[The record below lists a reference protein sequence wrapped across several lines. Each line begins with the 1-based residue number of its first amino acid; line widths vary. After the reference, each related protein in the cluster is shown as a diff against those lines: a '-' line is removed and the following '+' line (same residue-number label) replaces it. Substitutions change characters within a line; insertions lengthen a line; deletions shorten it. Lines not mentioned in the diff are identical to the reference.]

1 MTVQQHIGGAVLKRE
16 QQFKSNY
23 AWACVAV
30 LHCEQVKAP
39 EVPPEAHLPPA
50 EAHLLSGQW
59 DPMQVI
65 WFIQLWNKKVLL
77 EKLVDWIDQGGV
89 WVSRTNW
96 STACNP
102 RLPPVQCCQKS
113 RYPPTQYN
121 RISTLDILMPMTTCY
136 LLSTSIIS
144 YHLVIIENCFIIKWK
159 RKYWDERA
167 GVCWC

>member
-1 MTVQQHIGGAVLKRE
+1 MNSNSRAIMRERALPCCIVNKSKPLKSLLKPI
-16 QQFKSNY
+16 F
-23 AWACVAV
+23 
-30 LHCEQVKAP
+30 
-39 EVPPEAHLPPA
+39 
-50 EAHLLSGQW
+50 HLLKPTSSLANG
-59 DPMQVI
+59 
-65 WFIQLWNKKVLL
+65 IQCKWYDSFNF
-77 EKLVDWIDQGGV
+77 ETRKLVDWIDQGGV
-89 WVSRTNW
+89 WVSRTKW

-159 RKYWDERA
+159 RKY
-167 GVCWC
+167 